1 MKVKTSFD
9 VGKLFSYW
17 SHTDW
22 VCLLEIGQILLKKL
36 LSAVDRLNFLS
47 PPFVVLATRLFVL
60 STPFSRCRAHFSLLF
75 LSPLIY
81 LLAFSCPSSFLRGSS
96 PLFRVNGPTEVSRR
110 RGKYIPPPSNQP
122 QGNVAVK
129 VKDVK

>member
-22 VCLLEIGQILLKKL
+22 VCLLEIGQIILKKL

-47 PPFVVLATRLFVL
+47 PPCRCVGHTIVCFVDTIFTLSRTFFSLVSLSPYLFIGIFL
-60 STPFSRCRAHFSLLF
+60 SLLF
-75 LSPLIY
+75 SEWVLSSIPCKRPDRSESTTWKVY
-81 LLAFSCPSSFLRGSS
+81 
-96 PLFRVNGPTEVSRR
+96 
-110 RGKYIPPPSNQP
+110 PPPLPTNH
-122 QGNVAVK
+122 K
-129 VKDVK
+129 ETWR